1 MISKKW
7 DIVICLVLSAI
18 VGVFALELREITPV
32 ARVYPMC
39 VIIGC
44 YVMIAIILVQ
54 SIVGIK
60 KAKNMSTEEK
70 AKSSSGEPPLSKK
83 TIARILIYGAA
94 IFAYILLIQVLG
106 YIVSTIIFAV
116 FSLVYQKNKSKL
128 VVVIFPVAMTL
139 VMYFIFSKF
148 LFVTLPAGSLFE
160 ALL

>member
-39 VIIGC
+39 IIIGC

-54 SIVGIK
+54 SLAGIK
-60 KAKNMSTEEK
+60 KAKDINAEK
-70 AKSSSGEPPLSKK
+70 MEKSPSGEMPLSKK
-83 TIARILIYGAA
+83 TIARILIYCTA
-94 IFAYILLIQVLG
+94 ILAYILLIQILG
-106 YIVSTIIFAV
+106 YIISTIIFAV
-116 FSLVYQKNKSKL
+116 FSLVYQKNRSKL
-128 VVVIFPVAMTL
+128 VVVIFPIAVTL
-139 VMYFIFSKF
+139 IMYFVFSKF

-160 ALL
+160 TLL